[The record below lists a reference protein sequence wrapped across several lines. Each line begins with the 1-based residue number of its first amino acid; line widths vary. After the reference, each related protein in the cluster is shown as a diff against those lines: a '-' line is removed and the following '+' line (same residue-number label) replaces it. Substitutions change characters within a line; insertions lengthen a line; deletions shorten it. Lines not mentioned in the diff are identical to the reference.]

1 MSARTRS
8 VAEGTTGGH
17 TGAPLRDHRSAQQ
30 PQRGGTEPAP
40 YRCAAGSAQQRADVP
55 RAWLPPAKF
64 RNGIWGVSHRH
75 RPLRGE
81 GEVSATAR
89 ASGAQRSVYASGRK
103 GWAGIG
109 AGITPKGPSTPDN
122 PSVTAAADSSL
133 YTREPW
139 DGDADCHV
147 GPAGLLAMTT
157 VFCHSE
163 ERSDVGIRPF
173 YDGRWTGVRAAPRKT
188 RDGTPG
194 RRALRVVAE
203 SRRDCPGQRRTAER
217 LRQRV
222 RGRGGNRRKDHPKRG
237 TAAATAQAALS
248 EAESAE
254 RAAGQIRSLPD
265 DLRVQHGVQ
274 RSEVSARPR
283 PCSRRGCVDWAGRF
297 RAASRCARGRGASG
311 LHNENAFFLLTAP
324 PPFSFWRP
332 KKKMGVES
340 HRSSSIPPDSRP
352 LGGDNPSVTASRA
365 SSLCT
370 REPLGHRPLRGA
382 ALAGR
387 NSLRIFEFPLGAVA
401 NRGGIGYSVRT
412 GTARRWKENAPPPAE
427 RSAPLG
433 AEN

>member
-1 MSARTRS
+1 MEVLYGPTDMSARTRS

-157 VFCHSE
+157 AFCHSE

-173 YDGRWTGVRAAPRKT
+173 YDGRGFGPPRSSAPTEGLPKSQQQAGVGIGPYGT
-188 RDGTPG
+188 RWG
-194 RRALRVVAE
+194 
-203 SRRDCPGQRRTAER
+203 
-217 LRQRV
+217 
-222 RGRGGNRRKDHPKRG
+222 
-237 TAAATAQAALS
+237 AAATAQAALS
-248 EAESAE
+248 EAESTE
-254 RAAGQIRSLPD
+254 RATGQIRFLPD
-265 DLRVQHGVQ
+265 DLRVQHGAQ
-274 RSEVSARPR
+274 GSEASAKPR
-283 PCSRRGCVDWAGRF
+283 PCSRRGCV
-297 RAASRCARGRGASG
+297 
-311 LHNENAFFLLTAP
+311 N
-324 PPFSFWRP
+324 
-332 KKKMGVES
+332 
-340 HRSSSIPPDSRP
+340 
-352 LGGDNPSVTASRA
+352 
-365 SSLCT
+365 
-370 REPLGHRPLRGA
+370 
-382 ALAGR
+382 
-387 NSLRIFEFPLGAVA
+387 
-401 NRGGIGYSVRT
+401 
-412 GTARRWKENAPPPAE
+412 
-427 RSAPLG
+427 
-433 AEN
+433 